1 MIWVIFLLLVALVA
15 AYLLQPFLSAK
26 SDPATDARLIEARAQ
41 RAAIDADEAAGRLS
55 ADAAHEAREALDRR
69 VLELLDG
76 QPKEG
81 GGGRL
86 RTAALYV
93 APALLLL
100 GGVGLYSQIGQPG
113 YAPLTMA
120 EYQAQQAAELP
131 QSLEGLV
138 EELRTQL
145 AADPNPPAE
154 GYLLLARSNLRLERI
169 EDALAAYERAID
181 LSEGDARV
189 ILERDRVLQALRER
203 ENAPAIDPETAAR
216 IQSMSPEEQAEMIAG
231 MVEGLA
237 VRLEQDPN
245 DLQGWLRLIRARIV
259 LGDVQRARVD
269 LQTAQSVFANNPEQ
283 LAALQPLADE
293 LSVPE

>member
-1 MIWVIFLLLVALVA
+1 M
-15 AYLLQPFLSAK
+15 
-26 SDPATDARLIEARAQ
+26 
-41 RAAIDADEAAGRLS
+41 
-55 ADAAHEAREALDRR
+55 
-69 VLELLDG
+69 LDG
-76 QPKEG
+76 QPKQG

-269 LQTAQSVFANNPEQ
+269 LQTAQAVFANDPEQ
-283 LAALQPLADE
+283 LAALQPLVDE